1 MFNNTRA
8 TSRPRRARDST
19 APRQSMFSSET
30 PARNVRQRATMIPS
44 PTREHNYEV
53 ADYRVLWSRDER
65 HSVTAVGALPAEVAR
80 QVENADFILHT
91 VAGQLDTSS
100 GFALVSG
107 PDSCMAWKY
116 TKQASN
122 TTVSVFPAPQPTR
135 SHMATVPP
143 ALAAFYGSTEPGLIL
158 ISATGEVRFWESMG
172 LALHN
177 VQRFQSLQLDLGL
190 DFAEHLWKID
200 EATFIITTTAS
211 TAFRLSIVHEGGR
224 LVPKATAFTRASGM
238 SIFTRQ
244 STAIFHDTAE
254 RNGIVAA
261 AAAEGGCFLLGRST
275 LQKWNLGLD
284 GSVRIAWEIDIRES
298 IGSLLLNTDGAW
310 SSGNMLLM
318 LNDLVAVSP
327 HKHAALVSY
336 HRQDGASGD
345 RKQAQHAIIVFENP
359 DPRQFTVDNSVYLSY
374 LAHSDPR
381 MLDVPRLF
389 IPRGSQTAFVRFSD
403 TILMASLSSSPYED
417 AISLR
422 DSGRNAFIG
431 VAPSPPG
438 HVAASVVAMA
448 SIGGIMSI
456 EVHEGATQS
465 RKMTSSASATARLK
479 NKLEQA
485 VFFGANREN
494 PLTFDLPA
502 GFQGDLPAAT
512 EEVSAEIV
520 SNSATFMTPVSE
532 TRQSLMDRLAKLREL
547 MLFIHRNGVLSL
559 LPDSSRRRLSAHAE
573 KVQSAL
579 ELWDYQNRLM
589 DRLNSRSPQSLLADS
604 IQTLMSQLGDNDE
617 DFVRA
622 FFRRHVLDL
631 DRLLDTVF
639 ATFKAAVDGQ
649 GPGTDSSA
657 WVLEANRIFT
667 IALRSSDT
675 WRMDEMDLYA
685 IDVNRVMVD
694 LWTASDSL
702 LNDMD
707 SLYGL
712 THKVIQDRTRRIGTI
727 VDEESGN
734 ATGSIA
740 LKQKEQVELK
750 AQMTILADGL
760 CENVADKLH
769 VAENRASG
777 KSEDSAEKRE
787 VLVLQQRWDELKP
800 RVIRPLEAIGRVEE
814 AYSLAEQFRDYST
827 LVYLCEKS
835 GDDGRTQ
842 AYIERF
848 GNDFTFELYQW
859 YIDQR
864 QYYELLAQDEVYGA
878 RLTAFFASH
887 PHPELSWMHDI
898 ASKRYG
904 AAAAALTVVD
914 GETAELV
921 EKQLITSIAKLAA
934 VAEYKTSGGGPH
946 VVGRLDDELD
956 NIAAQRA
963 LADDMSDD
971 PVPSELDKRPA
982 LKRVLENGVDA
993 LRAGEALSTE
1003 DLVDVLTLKA
1013 GHQGKDGALAIG
1025 RLQRDDTLPAGRQ
1038 NVSLNS
1044 AWRRIYIADDWAAL
1058 ANTAGRSEEDL
1069 RMGLRHTWAYATLA
1083 ALRDTTV
1090 MDKYLV
1096 SPASALATPT
1106 QAEVSARYPA
1116 FSGEDVAALMHDH
1129 EDEALVLRKL
1139 VEAGFE
1145 KQLQGVRQLVAADAE
1160 REDGDVSMGE

>member
-1 MFNNTRA
+1 MFNNPRA
-8 TSRPRRARDST
+8 TPRPRRGRDST
-19 APRQSMFSSET
+19 APRQSMFPSET
-30 PARNVRQRATMIPS
+30 PARNVHQRTIPS
-44 PTREHNYEV
+44 PTHEHNFEA
-53 ADYRVLWSRDER
+53 ADYRLLWSRDAR
-65 HSVTAVGALPAEVAR
+65 HSVTAAGVLPTEVAR

-91 VAGQLDTSS
+91 VAAQLDPAS

-107 PDSCMAWKY
+107 PDSCLAWKY

-122 TTVSVFPAPQPTR
+122 PTVSVFPAPQPTR

-143 ALAAFYGSTEPGLIL
+143 ALAAFYGTTEPGLL
-158 ISATGEVRFWESMG
+158 LVSATGEVRFWESMG

-177 VQRFQSLQLDLGL
+177 VQRFQSLQLDVGL

-200 EATFIITTTAS
+200 EATFVVTTTAS
-211 TAFRLSIVHEGGR
+211 TGFRLSIVHEGGR
-224 LVPKATAFTRASGM
+224 LVPKAIAFTRASGM

-261 AAAEGGCFLLGRST
+261 APAQGGCFLLGRST
-275 LQKWNLGLD
+275 LQMWNLGLD
-284 GSVRIAWEIDIRES
+284 GSVRLGWEIDIRES

-318 LNDLVAVSP
+318 FNDLVAVSQ
-327 HKHAALVSY
+327 HKHAVLVSY
-336 HRQDGASGD
+336 HRRDGASGD

-359 DPRQFTVDNSVYLSY
+359 DARRFTVDNSVYLSY
-374 LAHSDPR
+374 LAHPDPR

-389 IPRGSQTAFVRFSD
+389 IPRGSRTAFIRFSD
-403 TILMASLSSSPYED
+403 AILMASLSSSPYED
-417 AISLR
+417 VISLR

-438 HVAASVVAMA
+438 HAASSVVAMA
-448 SIGGIMSI
+448 SLGGIMTI
-456 EVHEGATQS
+456 EVHEGAAQA
-465 RKMTSSASATARLK
+465 RKMTSAASATARLK

-512 EEVSAEIV
+512 EEVSAEVV
-520 SNSATFMTPVSE
+520 SNSAAFMTPISE

-547 MLFIHRNGVLSL
+547 LLFIRRNGVLSL

-573 KVQSAL
+573 KIQAAL
-579 ELWDYQNRLM
+579 ELWDYQNRVM
-589 DRLNSRSPQSLLADS
+589 DKLNSRSPQSLLADS
-604 IQTLMSQLGDNDE
+604 IQTLMSQLGDVDE

-622 FFRRHVLDL
+622 FFRRHVLSL
-631 DRLLDTVF
+631 DRLLGTVF
-639 ATFKAAVDGQ
+639 VTFKAAVDGLA
-649 GPGTDSSA
+649 PGTDSSA

-667 IALRSSDT
+667 IALRASDA
-675 WRMDEMDLYA
+675 WRMNEMDLYA
-685 IDVNRVMVD
+685 IDANRATVH

-707 SLYGL
+707 SLYAL
-712 THKVIQDRTRRIGTI
+712 TRKVIQDRTRRIGTI
-727 VDEESGN
+727 VDEESSN
-734 ATGSIA
+734 ATGNIA
-740 LKQKEQVELK
+740 LQQKEQAEFK
-750 AQMTILADGL
+750 AQMTTLADGL

-769 VAENRASG
+769 VAETRASG
-777 KSEDSAEKRE
+777 KSEDTAETRD

-800 RVIRPLEAIGRVEE
+800 RVIRPLETIGRVEE
-814 AYSLAEQFRDYST
+814 AYSLAEQFRDFPT

-848 GNDFTFELYQW
+848 GNDFAFELYQW

-878 RLTAFFASH
+878 RLTAFFAAH
-887 PHPELSWMHDI
+887 PHPALSWMHDI

-914 GETAELV
+914 RQTVALA
-921 EKQLITSIAKLAA
+921 EKQLVASIAKLAA
-934 VAEYKTSGGGPH
+934 VAEYKVSGGGPH
-946 VVGRLDDELD
+946 AVSRIDDELD

-963 LADDMSDD
+963 LADDLPDD
-971 PVPSELDKRPA
+971 PVPSVLDELPA
-982 LKRVLENGVDA
+982 LKHILEDGADA
-993 LRAGEALSTE
+993 LRAGDALSTE

-1013 GHQGKDGALAIG
+1013 GDRGGDGALAIE
-1025 RLQRDDTLPAGRQ
+1025 RLQRDDTLPAGRAS
-1038 NVSLNS
+1038 VSLKS
-1044 AWRRIYIADDWAAL
+1044 AWRRIYIRDDWATL

-1069 RMGLRHTWAYATLA
+1069 RTGLRRTWAYTTLF
-1083 ALRDTTV
+1083 ALRDTGVTE
-1090 MDKYLV
+1090 KYVL
-1096 SPASALATPT
+1096 SPAHALATPS
-1106 QAEVSARYPA
+1106 QVEVSARHPS
-1116 FSGEDVAALMHDH
+1116 FSAEDVAALMHDH
-1129 EDEALVLRKL
+1129 EAESHVLLKL
-1139 VEAGFE
+1139 VEAGLE
-1145 KQLQGVRQLVAADAE
+1145 KQLQGVRQLVKADAE
-1160 REDGDVSMGE
+1160 READGDVAME